1 MKIKMFVLPLAAM
14 ALFASCEK
22 DGNPGN
28 PGEGTPD
35 GGFQELVPEKPD
47 YINAEFI
54 YHGDDGM
61 GDSDWWELTLC
72 TDMEMVSTSTPV
84 AGTGPGQA
92 ICFTLNAKKN
102 EAAEAD
108 LSFVAGKYGSQ
119 SNSGDFSAGTFVQG
133 YIYSIEI
140 PGGEIEIPDGTYF
153 ADFADGSTDYNPDLL
168 REGDFT
174 ISVNE
179 DGTCTVEGVLV
190 GTEYLKR
197 YFSYTGTPKVTDKS
211 GENGSDNTP
220 NSSLTGDITLP
231 QFTKA
236 RLIDRKDTYTWDQS
250 NRAFALYLAEEG
262 IDLSGEWPSGTG
274 KVMRIEFFVSWDTDV
289 AEGIPAGTY
298 TMAYQYPDG
307 GIPKDEI
314 VPFRIAPG
322 YPDKFQYFTGTWYI
336 DLDGGEWTEYARI
349 SGGSVTVGRNGD
361 AHTLSISLEDCSNP
375 AYKVSGSWTTDGPI
389 GL

>member
-1 MKIKMFVLPLAAM
+1 MKIRMFLLPLAAM

-22 DGNPGN
+22 DGN

-47 YINAEFI
+47 YVNAEFI
-54 YHGDDGM
+54 YRGDDGM
-61 GDSDWWELTLC
+61 GDSDWWELTLY
-72 TDMEMVSTSTPV
+72 TDMEMVSTSTPI

-92 ICFTLNAKKN
+92 IYFTLNAKKN

-174 ISVNE
+174 ITVNE

-236 RLIDRKDTYTWDQS
+236 RLIDRKDT
-250 NRAFALYLAEEG
+250 
-262 IDLSGEWPSGTG
+262 
-274 KVMRIEFFVSWDTDV
+274 FVSWDTDV

-336 DLDGGEWTEYARI
+336 DLEGEEWKEYARI
-349 SGGSVTVGRNGD
+349 SGGSVTVGRDGD

-375 AYKVSGSWTTDGPI
+375 AHKVSGTWETDGPI

>member
-1 MKIKMFVLPLAAM
+1 MFVLPLAAM

-22 DGNPGN
+22 DGNPGEEIPN
-28 PGEGTPD
+28 

-61 GDSDWWELTLC
+61 GDSD
-72 TDMEMVSTSTPV
+72 
-84 AGTGPGQA
+84 
-92 ICFTLNAKKN
+92 
-102 EAAEAD
+102 
-108 LSFVAGKYGSQ
+108 
-119 SNSGDFSAGTFVQG
+119 FVQG

-174 ISVNE
+174 ITVNE

-298 TMAYQYPDG
+298 TMAYQ
-307 GIPKDEI
+307 
-314 VPFRIAPG
+314 
-322 YPDKFQYFTGTWYI
+322 
-336 DLDGGEWTEYARI
+336 
-349 SGGSVTVGRNGD
+349 
-361 AHTLSISLEDCSNP
+361 
-375 AYKVSGSWTTDGPI
+375 
-389 GL
+389 

>member
-1 MKIKMFVLPLAAM
+1 MKIRMFLLPLAAM

-22 DGNPGN
+22 DGN

-92 ICFTLNAKKN
+92 IYFTLNAKKN

-174 ISVNE
+174 ITVNE
-179 DGTCTVEGVLV
+179 DGTCTVEGILV

-197 YFSYTGTPKVTDKS
+197 YFSYTGTPK
-211 GENGSDNTP
+211 
-220 NSSLTGDITLP
+220 
-231 QFTKA
+231 FTKA

-349 SGGSVTVGRNGD
+349 SGGSVTVERNGD
-361 AHTLSISLEDCSNP
+361 AHALSISLEDCSNP

>member
-1 MKIKMFVLPLAAM
+1 MFVLPLAAM

-22 DGNPGN
+22 DGNPGEEIPN
-28 PGEGTPD
+28 

-92 ICFTLNAKKN
+92 IYFTLNAKKN

-174 ISVNE
+174 ITVNE

-190 GTEYLKR
+190 GTEYLKMNPVHR
-197 YFSYTGTPKVTDKS
+197 
-211 GENGSDNTP
+211 
-220 NSSLTGDITLP
+220 
-231 QFTKA
+231 
-236 RLIDRKDTYTWDQS
+236 
-250 NRAFALYLAEEG
+250 
-262 IDLSGEWPSGTG
+262 
-274 KVMRIEFFVSWDTDV
+274 
-289 AEGIPAGTY
+289 
-298 TMAYQYPDG
+298 
-307 GIPKDEI
+307 
-314 VPFRIAPG
+314 
-322 YPDKFQYFTGTWYI
+322 
-336 DLDGGEWTEYARI
+336 
-349 SGGSVTVGRNGD
+349 
-361 AHTLSISLEDCSNP
+361 CS
-375 AYKVSGSWTTDGPI
+375 
-389 GL
+389 